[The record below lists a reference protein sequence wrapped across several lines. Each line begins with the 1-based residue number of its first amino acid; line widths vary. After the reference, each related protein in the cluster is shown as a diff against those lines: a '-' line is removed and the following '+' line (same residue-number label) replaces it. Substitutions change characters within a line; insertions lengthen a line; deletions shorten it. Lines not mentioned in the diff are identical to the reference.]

1 MLCLVAQSCSTLFD
15 PMNCSPP
22 GFFVHGD
29 FPGTNT
35 GVGCHALLQGIFPTQ
50 ELNTGLQ
57 HCRWTLPTEL
67 VGLSLPF
74 ILRHPAWYIGTGKF
88 LFTCEP
94 NISTY
99 LTPEWVLPKLYFSL
113 YFVHSPH
120 SSPPNSSPACLPRAS
135 RRLPAYALQP
145 GLSAHPAHSRVS
157 IPVVTTATVY

>member
-1 MLCLVAQSCSTLFD
+1 MAPWSVAPPRLLC
-15 PMNCSPP
+15 PWNSP
-22 GFFVHGD
+22 GK
-29 FPGTNT
+29 NI
-35 GVGCHALLQGIFPTQ
+35 GVGCYSLLQGIFPTQ
-50 ELNTGLQ
+50 ELNPGLQ

-88 LFTCEP
+88 LFTCEQ

-99 LTPEWVLPKLYFSL
+99 LPPERVLPKLYFSL